1 LSAFTNFFGDLFR
14 TRASRER
21 KRLAAQDLDF
31 AADDEQLTN
40 SVLDIA
46 NARRRGKT
54 DNLPGFLA
62 SAIDRP
68 GSRTARSGLLNARLV
83 LRDLFTPAQPVTQR
97 SRFAGRLDVLANLIE
112 IIEEQRSHV
121 VVYGERGIGKTS
133 LMHILAD
140 LARESQY
147 LVIYESCGSDSR
159 FDEIFRSALRQIP
172 LLYLSTLSPMGP
184 EAESKANFAS
194 QITDAPFNAR
204 ELSELLARVVG
215 TRVIIILDEYDRTE
229 DPQFRRSV
237 AELIKNLSDRAARVQ
252 LVLAGVASNLQ
263 ELIGYIPSV
272 RRNIVGLPMPR
283 MSGSEVRSL
292 IGVGEAGA
300 GIKFEDRVT
309 SMIELL
315 ANGSPYLV
323 RLLSHH
329 ASMKAVDAGRMTVE
343 IGDIRQALDKAV
355 DEAEMRV
362 DALGSR
368 GLDRFV
374 SDDKAPFIAAVARA
388 ATTPDGWF
396 SEADIVENLPANL
409 THLNVKSEFAALA
422 GIGHVL
428 TTDKTLEPPRY
439 RFIDEAMPTYLWLR
453 IARDHLKAGRD
464 TGEMVSAQRKVAGKA

>member
-1 LSAFTNFFGDLFR
+1 MSAFSNFFGRLFR
-14 TRASRER
+14 TRAAAER
-21 KRLAAQDLDF
+21 ARLAEEQDS
-31 AADDEQLTN
+31 ADGMTES
-40 SVLDIA
+40 SVLEMA
-46 NARRRGKT
+46 SARRKAKI
-54 DNLPGFLA
+54 DDLPGFLS

-68 GSRTARSGLLNARLV
+68 TSRTARSGLLNARLQ
-83 LRDLFTPAQPVTQR
+83 LRDLFTPAQPVTHR
-97 SRFAGRLDVLANLIE
+97 SRFAGRLDVLANIIE
-112 IIEEQRSHV
+112 ILEEQRSHV

-147 LVIYESCGSDSR
+147 LVIYESCGSDSQ
-159 FDEIFRSALRQIP
+159 FGEIFRSALRAIP
-172 LLYLSTLSPMGP
+172 LLYLGTLSPMAP
-184 EAESKANFAS
+184 EAESKATFES
-194 QITDAPFNAR
+194 QLPDGPFNAR
-204 ELSELLARVVG
+204 QLSELLARVSG

-229 DPQFRRSV
+229 DPQFRRGV

-283 MSGSEVRSL
+283 MSGAEVRSL

-329 ASMKAVDAGRMTVE
+329 ASMKAVDAGRLTVE
-343 IGDIRQALDKAV
+343 VNDIRQALNQAV

-362 DALGSR
+362 DALGPR
-368 GLDRFV
+368 GLERFIKA
-374 SDDKAPFIAAVARA
+374 DKAAFVAAVARA

-396 SEADIVENLPANL
+396 TEADIVENLPPS
-409 THLNVKSEFAALA
+409 LNNVDVRAEFDALSRV
-422 GIGHVL
+422 GRILDVQL
-428 TTDKTLEPPRY
+428 DSDPPRY
-439 RFIDEAMPTYLWLR
+439 RFIDEALPTYLWLR
-453 IARDHLKAGRD
+453 IARDHLNAGGD
-464 TGEMVSAQRKVAGKA
+464 TREMVSPPRHVAIKK

>member
-1 LSAFTNFFGDLFR
+1 MSAFSNFFGDLFR
-14 TRASRER
+14 THASRDR
-21 KRLAAQDLDF
+21 KR
-31 AADDEQLTN
+31 AADALEEGVEEQEL
-40 SVLDIA
+40 SPVLDIA
-46 NARRRGKT
+46 SARRRSQS
-54 DNLPGFLA
+54 DNLPSFLA

-68 GSRTARSGLLNARLV
+68 STRTARSGLLNARLQ

-172 LLYLSTLSPMGP
+172 LLYLSSLSPMAQA
-184 EAESKANFAS
+184 AESKSTFANEIGDS
-194 QITDAPFNAR
+194 SFNAR

-215 TRVIIILDEYDRTE
+215 TRIIIILDEYDRTE

-252 LVLAGVASNLQ
+252 IVLAGVASNLQ

-283 MSGSEVRSL
+283 MTGSEVRSL

-343 IGDIRQALDKAV
+343 VSDIRQALDKAV

-362 DALGSR
+362 DALGPR
-368 GLDRFV
+368 GLERFIRE
-374 SDDKAPFIAAVARA
+374 DKAPFIAAVARA

-396 SEADIVENLPANL
+396 SEGDIVDNLPS
-409 THLNVKSEFAALA
+409 HLKSFDVKTEFMALA
-422 GIGHVL
+422 GIGHVM
-428 TTDKTLEPPRY
+428 TIDTSHEPSRY
-439 RFIDEAMPTYLWLR
+439 RFIDEALPTYLWLR

-464 TGEMVSAQRKVAGKA
+464 TGEMVSPQRKAAGKA

>member
-1 LSAFTNFFGDLFR
+1 LSAITNFFGDLFR
-14 TRASRER
+14 TRAARER
-21 KRLAAQDLDF
+21 KRLNVFEDVPG
-31 AADDEQLTN
+31 DEHSIS

-46 NARRRGKT
+46 SARRKNKN
-54 DNLPGFLA
+54 DNLPSFLA

-68 GSRTARSGLLNARLV
+68 SSRTARSGLLNARLQ

-159 FDEIFRSALRQIP
+159 FDEIFRSVLKQIP
-172 LLYLSTLSPMGP
+172 LLYLSTVSPQAL
-184 EAESKANFAS
+184 EAESKAHFGS
-194 QITDAPFNAR
+194 QVGDGAFNAR
-204 ELSELLARVVG
+204 ELSELLARVTG

-229 DPQFRRSV
+229 DPNFRRSV

-283 MSGSEVRSL
+283 MTGAEVRSL
-292 IGVGEAGA
+292 IGVGESGA

-329 ASMKAVDAGRMTVE
+329 AAMKAVDAGRMTVE
-343 IGDIRQALDKAV
+343 TGDIRQALDKAV

-362 DALGSR
+362 DALGPR
-368 GLDRFV
+368 GLERFIKE
-374 SDDKAPFIAAVARA
+374 DKAPFIAAVARA

-396 SEADIVENLPANL
+396 AESDIVDNLPA
-409 THLNVKSEFAALA
+409 HLKSYDVKTEFATLA

-428 TTDKTLEPPRY
+428 TIDRTVEPARY
-439 RFIDEAMPTYLWLR
+439 KFIDEALPTYLWLR

-464 TGEMVSAQRKVAGKA
+464 TGEMVSPSRKAAGKA

>member
-21 KRLAAQDLDF
+21 KRLAEFETPVAM
-31 AADDEQLTN
+31 DDQN
-40 SVLDIA
+40 SGSILDIA
-46 NARRRGKT
+46 SARRRGKT
-54 DNLPGFLA
+54 DNLPSFLA

-68 GSRTARSGLLNARLV
+68 TAKTARSSLLNARLQ

-147 LVIYESCGSDSR
+147 LVIYESCGSDSH

-172 LLYLSTLSPMGP
+172 LLYLSSMSPMAP
-184 EAESKANFAS
+184 EAESKANFATHLPDGS
-194 QITDAPFNAR
+194 FNAR
-204 ELSELLARVVG
+204 ELSELLARVTG
-215 TRVIIILDEYDRTE
+215 TRVIIILDEYDRTADE
-229 DPQFRRSV
+229 QFRRSV

-283 MSGSEVRSL
+283 MTGAEVRSL
-292 IGVGEAGA
+292 IGVGESGA

-329 ASMKAVDAGRMTVE
+329 ASMKAVDAGRMNVD

-362 DALGSR
+362 DALGPR
-368 GLDRFV
+368 GLERFIREE
-374 SDDKAPFIAAVARA
+374 KAPFVAAVARA

-396 SEADIVENLPANL
+396 AESDIVDNLPAAMKNYDVR
-409 THLNVKSEFAALA
+409 TEFSALA

-428 TTDKTLEPPRY
+428 SVDNSVEPPRY
-439 RFIDEAMPTYLWLR
+439 RFIDEALPTYLWLR
-453 IARDHLKAGRD
+453 IARDHLKAGREA
-464 TGEMVSAQRKVAGKA
+464 GEMASAPLKAAGKI

>member
-1 LSAFTNFFGDLFR
+1 LSAFTEFFGDLFR

-21 KRLAAQDLDF
+21 RRVAGAAFQDEE
-31 AADDEQLTN
+31 AT
-40 SVLDIA
+40 A
-46 NARRRGKT
+46 NAVLNLASVRRKKT
-54 DNLPGFLA
+54 DDLPTFLA

-68 GSRTARSGLLNARLV
+68 GARTARSGLLNARLQ

-147 LVIYESCGSDSR
+147 LVVYESCGSDSR
-159 FDEIFRSALRQIP
+159 FEEIFRSVCRQIP
-172 LLYLSTLSPMGP
+172 LLYLSSLSPMAP
-184 EAESKANFAS
+184 EAESKADFAS
-194 QITDAPFNAR
+194 KLPDSSFNAR

-283 MSGSEVRSL
+283 MTGSEVRAL
-292 IGVGEAGA
+292 IGVGESGA
-300 GIKFEDRVT
+300 GIKFEDRVV

-329 ASMKAVDAGRMTVE
+329 ASMKAVDAGRLNVE
-343 IGDIRQALDKAV
+343 VIDILQALDKAV

-362 DALGSR
+362 DAMGPR
-368 GLDRFV
+368 GLDQFMKR
-374 SDDKAPFIAAVARA
+374 DKAPFIAAVARA

-396 SEADIVENLPANL
+396 SVNDIVENLPTAAAGVD
-409 THLNVKSEFAALA
+409 VKGDFHALA
-422 GIGHVL
+422 GVGKVL
-428 TTDKTLEPPRY
+428 DVDQSGTNPRY
-439 RFIDEAMPTYLWLR
+439 RFIDEALPTYLWLR
-453 IARDHLKAGRD
+453 IARDHLRAGGD
-464 TGEMVSAQRKVAGKA
+464 TGAMMSTPRKVAG

>member
-1 LSAFTNFFGDLFR
+1 MSGISNFFGKMFG
-14 TRASRER
+14 TKASAERA
-21 KRLAAQDLDF
+21 RLAE
-31 AADDEQLTN
+31 ADADISES
-40 SVLDIA
+40 SVLEMVS
-46 NARRRGKT
+46 ARRKAKV
-54 DNLPGFLA
+54 DDLPSFLS

-68 GSRTARSGLLNARLV
+68 TTRTARSGLLNARLQ
-83 LRDLFTPAQPVTQR
+83 LRDLFTPAQPVTHR
-97 SRFAGRLDVLANLIE
+97 SRFAGRLDVLANIIE
-112 IIEEQRSHV
+112 ILEEQRSHV

-159 FDEIFRSALRQIP
+159 FDEIFRSAMRAIP
-172 LLYLSTLSPMGP
+172 LLYLGTVSPMAP
-184 EAESKANFAS
+184 EAESKANFES
-194 QITDAPFNAR
+194 QLPDGPFNAR
-204 ELSELLARVVG
+204 QLSELLARVTG

-229 DPQFRRSV
+229 DPQFRRGV

-283 MSGSEVRSL
+283 MTGAEVRSL

-329 ASMKAVDAGRMTVE
+329 ASMKAVDAGRLVVE
-343 IGDIRQALDKAV
+343 VNDIRQALDKAV

-362 DALGSR
+362 DALGPR
-368 GLDRFV
+368 GLERFIQA
-374 SDDKAPFIAAVARA
+374 DKAAFVAAVARA

-396 SEADIVENLPANL
+396 SEADIVENLPPS
-409 THLNVKSEFAALA
+409 LNNVDVHAEFA
-422 GIGHVL
+422 VL
-428 TTDKTLEPPRY
+428 SRVGRILDIQPESEPPRY
-439 RFIDEAMPTYLWLR
+439 RFVDEALPTYLWLR
-453 IARDHLKAGRD
+453 IARDHLNAGGD
-464 TGEMVSAQRKVAGKA
+464 TREMVSTARHASGKK

>member
-1 LSAFTNFFGDLFR
+1 MSAFTNFFGDLFR
-14 TRASRER
+14 TRASRDR
-21 KRLAAQDLDF
+21 KRLAALNEDV
-31 AADDEQLTN
+31 ADDQTP
-40 SVLDIA
+40 SPVLDIDS
-46 NARRRGKT
+46 ARRRNKN

-68 GSRTARSGLLNARLV
+68 TTRTARSGLLNARLQ

-140 LARESQY
+140 LARDSQY

-172 LLYLSTLSPMGP
+172 LLYLSTLSPMAP
-184 EAESKANFAS
+184 EAESKSNFAS
-194 QITDAPFNAR
+194 QIGDAPFNAR

-283 MSGSEVRSL
+283 MSGAEVRSL
-292 IGVGEAGA
+292 IGVGETGA

-343 IGDIRQALDKAV
+343 VNDIRQALDKAV

-362 DALGSR
+362 DAIGPR
-368 GLDRFV
+368 GLDRFIKEE
-374 SDDKAPFIAAVARA
+374 KAPFIAAVARA

-396 SEADIVENLPANL
+396 SEGDIVDNLPN
-409 THLNVKSEFAALA
+409 HLKNFDVKTEFGALA
-422 GIGHVL
+422 NIGHVL
-428 TTDKTLEPPRY
+428 TVDTSIDPPRY
-439 RFIDEAMPTYLWLR
+439 RFIDEALPTYLWLR

-464 TGEMVSAQRKVAGKA
+464 TGEMVSQPRKAAGKV

>member
-1 LSAFTNFFGDLFR
+1 MSAFSNFFGNLFR
-14 TRASRER
+14 TRAASER
-21 KRLAAQDLDF
+21 RLQAQLDTTDGLEEETAA
-31 AADDEQLTN
+31 
-40 SVLDIA
+40 SVLNLA
-46 NARRRGKT
+46 GVRRKNKT
-54 DNLPGFLA
+54 DNLPSFLS

-68 GSRTARSGLLNARLV
+68 SSRTARSGLLNARLL

-97 SRFAGRLDVLANLIE
+97 NRFAGRLDVLANLIE

-159 FDEIFRSALRQIP
+159 FDEIFRSALRSIP
-172 LLYLSTLSPMGP
+172 LLYLSTLSPMAA
-184 EAESKANFAS
+184 EAEAKANFSS
-194 QITDAPFNAR
+194 QLPDGSFNAR
-204 ELSELLARVVG
+204 ELSELLSRVVG
-215 TRVIIILDEYDRTE
+215 TRIIIILDEYDRTE

-283 MSGSEVRSL
+283 MTGAEVRSL
-292 IGVGEAGA
+292 IGVGETGA
-300 GIKFEDRVT
+300 GINFEDRVT

-329 ASMKAVDAGRMTVE
+329 ASMKAVDAGRLTVE

-362 DALGSR
+362 DALGAR
-368 GLDRFV
+368 GLDRFIK
-374 SDDKAPFIAAVARA
+374 DEKAAFVAAVARA

-396 SEADIVENLPANL
+396 SESDITDNLPAAL
-409 THLNVKSEFAALA
+409 SGLDVKSEFEGLTR
-422 GIGHVL
+422 IGRILDVNREI
-428 TTDKTLEPPRY
+428 EPTRY
-439 RFIDEAMPTYLWLR
+439 RFVDEALPVYLWLR
-453 IARDHLKAGRD
+453 IARDYLKSGRD
-464 TGEMVSAQRKVAGKA
+464 TGEMISSVPRKVAGKM

>member
-1 LSAFTNFFGDLFR
+1 MPALTNFFGDLFR

-21 KRLAAQDLDF
+21 KQLAALEEE
-31 AADDEQLTN
+31 AADGHVSTP
-40 SVLDIA
+40 VLDIA
-46 NARRRGKT
+46 SARQRNKS
-54 DNLPGFLA
+54 DNLPSFLA

-68 GSRTARSGLLNARLV
+68 TTRTARSGLLNARLQ

-172 LLYLSTLSPMGP
+172 LLYLSTLSPMAP
-184 EAESKANFAS
+184 EAEAKSNFAS
-194 QITDAPFNAR
+194 QIGDAPFNAR

-215 TRVIIILDEYDRTE
+215 TRIIIILDEYDRTE

-283 MSGSEVRSL
+283 MTGSEVRSL
-292 IGVGEAGA
+292 IGVGESGA

-355 DEAEMRV
+355 EEAEMRV
-362 DALGSR
+362 DALGPR
-368 GLDRFV
+368 GLERFIREE
-374 SDDKAPFIAAVARA
+374 KAPFVAAVARA

-396 SEADIVENLPANL
+396 SEGDIVDNLPN
-409 THLNVKSEFAALA
+409 HLKAFDVKAEFGALVNV
-422 GIGHVL
+422 GHVL
-428 TTDKTLEPPRY
+428 TVDASLEPPRY
-439 RFIDEAMPTYLWLR
+439 RFIDEALPTYLWLR

-464 TGEMVSAQRKVAGKA
+464 TGEMVSPRKAAGKA